1 MKKSFLLLLLMTLLP
16 LAGWAQSASWVSGS
30 APDDLVYG
38 DAVPSIPTLISVT
51 SSWGGSNC
59 ASLGEGTS
67 YPTGNNNQYR
77 WKLSKGGSNVDG
89 TAPLQVG
96 DYTLTLYI
104 RHQTGWTSYANATR
118 TLTFSVAKKEVTVSL
133 YQVIREWRNP
143 WVNPTAAS
151 LDASSYSVSGAT
163 WGDVQ
168 DYLIWNQLQPVEN
181 VGSYKYTLDGQTHPN
196 YVIHVDGSAA
206 DLKVEKNTTG
216 YWEVSATDGATLTYS
231 GEEQVLEP
239 TDAPVLWDTDNN
251 VAGTI
256 EYSLNG
262 VDWST
267 DYPKATDAGSYVI
280 EYRAVD
286 DTNHDNSGVANNTY
300 NVTIDPYELVEGTD
314 FTAPDA
320 VIGTEYDEAA
330 HEIATAGA
338 FTGKF
343 AAELEAAGAK
353 FLYDGAD
360 PLPTETEVNT
370 YSFDWDID
378 LGTSTNFTY
387 SVGATT
393 VSGATIVE
401 TDIVAADVTAPV
413 GATGL
418 EYILDTK
425 QQLLASAAVV
435 ADDSYTLAPKGTV
448 WYSVDGGTWT
458 DDPTKVVAEHVKAN
472 NESYVVSWYIEGDAN
487 HNDYGSTTTPAGTV
501 EVAIAPVQFVL
512 TADAVGATGL
522 VFNNADQKLL
532 TKSVTGGAAN
542 MPQGSTTWSLNG
554 TALAAGSTYEDLK
567 GKNAGTYHISYTVV
581 PKDAKYENDYLP
593 YTKEDI
599 PVFIG
604 QYTLYIGA
612 KTLKGTIEEFV
623 NLETMT
629 PKFKMSDF
637 LKDGAFIGGETDDE
651 KEDILNQLIAPVQ
664 TPAEIIAA
672 SKAGSATVVGLQV
685 VDVDP
690 DVTPMNY
697 RVDPTTL
704 LSDNA
709 SLNITAIEAAIQAD
723 PVGATL
729 TYNGDDQELVG
740 TPAVGYKANGGAG
753 TVAIGKVVYSL
764 EEAGTY
770 TDDLTAIVGKDADTY
785 KVYYKVE
792 LSKEATSLDRFYE
805 YKAAVKSIDV
815 TIDQKEL
822 DIAMFEF
829 DPATQKAVYNGQNQ
843 LPVITTVAS
852 EPITTDDWY
861 FEYADGAGNP
871 IANPNEGVKDVDVYT
886 ITFKAEADGNYKEA
900 ATPTTATW
908 EITAKELA
916 DEMFILSANVTYNG
930 EAQKPTITT
939 KEGEPIVDADYT
951 IEVKDSEG
959 NLADIDNLV
968 AADTYTFNF
977 IAAAGGNY
985 QGSASQEWTIGQKAL
1000 DIAMFTLSSYEETYD
1015 GSNLMPTFEFADGDP
1030 SALVAADFT
1039 VATTNSEDADVTEMV
1054 DADTYTFTFT
1064 AAADGNY
1071 TGEVSADFVINQ
1083 DEAEFVLAE
1092 AANLTY
1098 NGADQALLKN
1108 AAETDAVDGVVEYQ
1122 VVFGGETIVEWT
1134 TDFTEIVGKNAGVYT
1149 VNTKFTASEINYS
1162 NPEVDETVDVT
1173 IDKAVIGYML
1183 GGMTKVW
1190 DGEPITEEANGE
1202 QLEKVF
1208 TLYAGGDG
1216 GKLFDGDQ
1224 YDVPFTLSLPEDYRD
1239 ADSYSFTQAKVEF
1252 KEGYPVNYKINFAGT
1267 GNVVIE
1273 KADIAAADFTAPAAV
1288 AEDLTYNGEE
1298 QDLVVAGEVT
1308 AKTAADYPN
1317 TELADQPFGTI
1328 MYATAEDGEYSET
1341 APKGKDA
1348 DDYEVWYYVKGDK
1361 NHNDTDPVKIEKSIA
1376 PKAIE
1381 FTLKFEDAEI
1391 PFDGTDKMPADL
1403 VAYDGEKALT
1413 EADYDLEITDDAE
1426 KLINAGAYTFTYT
1439 GKGNYDGSAAEATIT
1454 ITKVALTEDMIEDFV
1469 AEKPYSG
1476 KDQIFDLALE
1486 ADGITEADYTVAKSA
1501 EEFINAGEYTFTFTA
1516 AADGN
1521 FTGEV
1526 EATFTITPLE
1536 VIAEAAAA
1544 TKVYDGEEG
1553 FGEDP
1558 VMTYSGVLPG
1568 DEVEFDAS
1576 AAFTIEE
1583 SSANVGTYTFT
1594 VDPEAIVADPA
1605 NYTVSA
1611 ANGNKFE
1618 ITPAPLMVSWND
1630 EADPFSK
1637 AYGAE
1642 DPELTATAANLD
1654 IAGAI
1659 AGEEEAIIAQTV
1671 ITRAEG
1677 EAVGKYAVTL
1687 AAKDVKPSVFAN
1699 YAVEFNG
1706 YAEAFVIDP
1715 ATIKI
1720 SIAALEKTYDGK
1732 AATIEVKAEDLVVTG
1747 LQNGDKKEDIFT
1759 TLPTATVGNGEEV
1772 NAGTYQ
1778 VTLEGGEAADY
1789 EFEFIPAT
1797 FTVKP
1802 AKVTAT
1808 LTAQKVQQ
1816 GKALNETAFTAEGI
1830 AEGDED
1836 LFYVDAPGLVDMDG
1850 IVTGAA
1856 GVYAEGLT
1864 LAADES
1870 VADNYTIEATPAELE
1885 IIAAD
1890 AIVLADNADFV
1901 TEAKNG
1907 VDVTFADRSIN
1918 AGTWNVLALPF
1929 ATTVKQVSDA
1939 FGYAAVDILNEDG
1952 NTPGEVHFKVISSGT
1967 IPAYTPFI
1975 IKTTEDDNLKK
1986 DNFNQVVFHNVNIE
2000 ACDGTNNSVEDAAQN
2015 KFWGTFQAVTTFYG
2029 AQYWYMSKGVWKDAS
2044 KYTASKPVS
2053 LKAFRAY
2060 VEFKDVPAEGARIF
2074 VEEPDG
2080 TITAIN
2086 GLEFNKAMD
2095 AEGWFTVNGMKLDEA
2110 PAQKGTY
2117 IKDGK
2122 KVIVK

>member
-1 MKKSFLLLLLMTLLP
+1 MKKNFLLLLLMTLLP
-16 LAGWAQSASWVSGS
+16 LAGWAQHLASTEDTYSGTSKALPTVFYDAGETQVIPVGTGSGTYLTVGSNTRFRVSQWTYSGASVTNYKDAGTYTATVQRQTRSGS
-30 APDDLVYG
+30 YSPWG
-38 DAVPSIPTLISVT
+38 
-51 SSWGGSNC
+51 SWGTY
-59 ASLGEGTS
+59 E
-67 YPTGNNNQYR
+67 
-77 WKLSKGGSNVDG
+77 
-89 TAPLQVG
+89 
-96 DYTLTLYI
+96 
-104 RHQTGWTSYANATR
+104 
-118 TLTFSVAKKEVTVSL
+118 TLTFTVEKADVTVTL
-133 YQVIREWRNP
+133 YQVVREWKNP
-143 WVNPTAAS
+143 WANPELATLESTAYVVTGA
-151 LDASSYSVSGAT
+151 DAT
-163 WGDVQ
+163 WDKIVGSMS
-168 DYLIWNQLQPVEN
+168 WNQIQPVTDVN
-181 VGSYKYTLDGQTHPN
+181 SYKYTMDAGVHKN
-196 YVIHVDGSAA
+196 YVIHVDAGAA

-216 YWEVSATDGATLTYS
+216 DWTTVATAGDDLTYN
-231 GEEQVLEP
+231 GEEQSLEP
-239 TDAPVLWDTDNN
+239 KVAPVFWDSDDNI
-251 VAGTI
+251 AGTI
-256 EYSLNG
+256 EYSLDGAN
-262 VDWST
+262 WSEE
-267 DYPKATDAGSYVI
+267 YPKGKDADTYTVQYRGVGDINHTDAKSI
-280 EYRAVD
+280 K
-286 DTNHDNSGVANNTY
+286 TY
-300 NVTIDPYELVEGTD
+300 TVKINKYTLVEGTD
-314 FTAPDA
+314 FTAPEA

-343 AAELEAAGAK
+343 AAELATAGAK
-353 FLYDGAD
+353 FQYNGAD
-360 PLPTETEVNT
+360 DLPEETNVGT

-387 SVGATT
+387 TTGATT
-393 VSGATIVE
+393 VAGATIVE

-418 EYILDTK
+418 KYILDTD
-425 QQLLASAAVV
+425 QELIATGAVV
-435 ADDSYTLAPKGTV
+435 ATDNYTHAAKGTPM
-448 WYSVDGGTWT
+448 YSVDGGAYT
-458 DDPTKVVAEHVKAN
+458 DDLTKIVGEHVKAN
-472 NESYVVSWYIEGDAN
+472 DAKYVVSWYVKGDAN
-487 HNDYGSTTTPAGTV
+487 HNDYGSETTPAGTV

-512 TADAVGATGL
+512 AADAEPATGL
-522 VFNNADQKLL
+522 VYSAAAQKLVA
-532 TKSVTGGAAN
+532 KSVTGGAGN
-542 MPQGSTTWSLNG
+542 MPQGSTSWKLNG
-554 TALAAGSTYEDLK
+554 ADVTGTYEDIK
-567 GKNAGTYHISYTVV
+567 GTNAGTYTISYTVV

-593 YTKEDI
+593 YNYEFTAYID
-599 PVFIG
+599 

-612 KTLKGTIEEFV
+612 KTLTGTVEQFV
-623 NLETMT
+623 DLETMT

-637 LKDGAFIGGETDDE
+637 LKDGAFIGGESDTE
-651 KEDILNQLIAPVQ
+651 KEAILNQLIAPVE
-664 TPAEIIAA
+664 TPAQIIAA
-672 SKAGSATVVGLQV
+672 SKAGSATVVTLKTV
-685 VDVDP
+685 TVDP

-697 RVDPTTL
+697 KVDDATL

-723 PVGATL
+723 PVAATL

-740 TPAVGYKANGGAG
+740 TAAVGYKANGGAG

-770 TDDLTAIVGKDADTY
+770 TDDLTKIVGKDADTY
-785 KVYYKVE
+785 TVYYKVE
-792 LSKEATSLDRFYE
+792 LSDEATSLDRFYK
-805 YKAAVKSIDV
+805 YDAAVKSINV

-829 DPATQKAVYNGQNQ
+829 DPASQKAVYNGQNQ
-843 LPVITTVAS
+843 LPVITTVAG
-852 EPITTDDWY
+852 EPITDADWY
-861 FEYADGAGNP
+861 FEFEDGAGNP

-916 DEMFILSANVTYNG
+916 DEMFILSENVTYNG

-939 KEGEPIVDADYT
+939 KEGEPIVNADYT

-985 QGSASQEWTIGQKAL
+985 QGSASQDWTIAQKAL

-1015 GSNLMPTFEFADGDP
+1015 GTNLMPTFEFADGDP

-1039 VATTNSEDADVTEMV
+1039 VATTNSKPEAVTEMV
-1054 DADTYTFTFT
+1054 NADTYTFTFK

-1083 DEAEFVLAE
+1083 DEAEFVLAKAE
-1092 AANLTY
+1092 NLTY
-1098 NGADQALLKN
+1098 NGANQALVTE
-1108 AAETDAVDGVVEYQ
+1108 ASTDAVDGVTEYQ
-1122 VVFGGETIVEWT
+1122 VVQGEKVLVDWT
-1134 TDFTEIVGKNAGVYT
+1134 EDFAAVVAKNAGEYT
-1149 VNTKFTASEINYS
+1149 VKTKFTASEINYS
-1162 NPEVDETVDVT
+1162 NPEVEKDVTVT

-1273 KADIAAADFTAPAAV
+1273 KADIAAEDFTAPAAV

-1308 AKTAADYPN
+1308 AKTDAEYPN
-1317 TELADQPFGTI
+1317 TELAGKPFGTI

-1381 FTLKFEDAEI
+1381 FTLAFEDAEI
-1391 PFDGTDKMPADL
+1391 PFDGKDKMPADL
-1403 VAYDGEKALT
+1403 VAYDGEKALVEGTDYELTINDEAVT
-1413 EADYDLEITDDAE
+1413 EET
-1426 KLINAGAYTFTYT
+1426 KLINADTYVFAYT
-1439 GKGNYDGSAAEATIT
+1439 GKGNYEGSDAEATIT
-1454 ITKVALTEDMIEDFV
+1454 ITKVELTEAMIEEFV
-1469 AEKPYSG
+1469 AEKPYTG
-1476 KDQIFDLALE
+1476 NDQIFDLALE
-1486 ADGITEADYTVAKSA
+1486 ADGITAADYTVAKSA

-1526 EATFTITPLE
+1526 EATFTIKPLE

-1553 FGEDP
+1553 FGELP

-1576 AAFTIEE
+1576 AAFTIKE

-1611 ANGNKFE
+1611 ANGNTFE
-1618 ITPAPLMVSWND
+1618 ITAAPLMVSWND

-1637 AYGAE
+1637 VYGAD

-1659 AGEEEAIIAQTV
+1659 DGEEEAIIAQTV

-1687 AAKDVKPSVFAN
+1687 AADEDADPSVFAN

-1706 YAEAFVIDP
+1706 YAEAFEITQAKV
-1715 ATIKI
+1715 KV
-1720 SIAALEKTYDGK
+1720 SIAALDKTYDGK

-1759 TLPTATVGNGEEV
+1759 TLPTATVGSGEEV

-1816 GKALNETAFTAEGI
+1816 GKTLNEDAFTAEGI

-1890 AIVLADNADFV
+1890 AIVLADNADFK

-1929 ATTVKQVSDA
+1929 EATVKQISDA

-1975 IKTTEDDNLKK
+1975 IKTTEDAGLAK

-2000 ACDGTNNSVEDAAQN
+2000 ACDGTNNSVEDAAKN
-2015 KFWGTFQAVTTFYG
+2015 KFWGTFQAVTTFHG